1 MNGSLHG
8 VNGQKIWRTES
19 KQSSDEQDKKIPQ
32 SALEVHH
39 QQLQGNYGFARAR
52 KACSN
57 KAKPIFARPRQTC
70 LRWRFVYLRLALP
83 VAVVPPLLRLAPV
96 GQAQVRSSE
105 CRSPCNMPDSPGC
118 GKSGRRSQFLGSSRS
133 ASCTLPAFQ
142 SGSRLRES
150 CPMTVVPERPTHSPC

>member
-1 MNGSLHG
+1 MNGFLHG
-8 VNGQKIWRTES
+8 VNGLKIWRTES

-52 KACSN
+52 KACTN

-96 GQAQVRSSE
+96 AKRRFAQANAVRLAI
-105 CRSPCNMPDSPGC
+105 CPILPGVVNLV
-118 GKSGRRSQFLGSSRS
+118 GDHSFRVAAEALLVRFQRFNQGH
-133 ASCTLPAFQ
+133 AF
-142 SGSRLRES
+142 
-150 CPMTVVPERPTHSPC
+150 VKAVP